1 MLLPNFKNIKA
12 RRHKPKEGE
21 QIMLKTEREIIYT
34 PNETAESNA
43 VANVFLILLV
53 LALVGFLGYYI
64 AVMMPSANAP
74 SSSTIIQ
81 RTTERQIV
89 VPSPGSVN
97 NTVTTTPAPAT
108 NSAAPNP
115 ATDNSAPENSNP

>member
-1 MLLPNFKNIKA
+1 
-12 RRHKPKEGE
+12 
-21 QIMLKTEREIIYT
+21 MLKTEREIIYT